1 MADDANM
8 QGHVKTY
15 DSLINLLKYG
25 AIGVAVV
32 VALVIWL
39 IDK

>member
-8 QGHVKTY
+8 KGHVATY
-15 DSLINLLKYG
+15 NKVTGMMYWG
-25 AIGVAVV
+25 AIGVAVL

-39 IDK
+39 IA